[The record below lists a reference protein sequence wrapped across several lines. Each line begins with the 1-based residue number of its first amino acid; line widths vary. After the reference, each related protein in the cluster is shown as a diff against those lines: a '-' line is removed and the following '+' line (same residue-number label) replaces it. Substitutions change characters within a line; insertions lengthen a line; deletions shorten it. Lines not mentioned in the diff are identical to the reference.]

1 MATNRGNTVT
11 GYVFPNPP
19 EKWSLEEKR
28 FALALRGLFDTLFQK
43 TRGLQSDFEKGSY
56 KSLTDKPSIN
66 GQVLIGNR
74 GLSDLGI
81 HNVNEDDAGLMTP
94 ELLGTLIDV
103 DAEVDFLMTQS
114 VLSQLNEIR
123 AGLDYLAMMSEI
135 EIPTD
140 TGNKVTKVT
149 YYYNTEAWNQA
160 MVYNAVGLWITA
172 ADYEAITG
180 EPYVPVN
187 EPQEEEG
194 GD

>member
-19 EKWSLEEKR
+19 EKWSLEERR

-43 TRGLQSDFEKGSY
+43 TRGLQSAFEKGSY
-56 KSLTDKPSIN
+56 KSLTDKPSIS

-74 GLSDLGI
+74 SLSDLGI

-140 TGNKVTKVT
+140 TSNKATKVT
-149 YYYNTEAWNQA
+149 YYYNTEAWNRA
-160 MVYNAVGLWITA
+160 MVYNAVGLWITT
-172 ADYEAITG
+172 ADYETITG
-180 EPYVPVN
+180 EPYEQVN
-187 EPQEEEG
+187 EP
-194 GD
+194 